1 MNYVSHLNTIFRRFS
16 ADPKL
21 NPTHISLYMA
31 LFQFWNL
38 SHFAAVI
45 YINREE
51 VMKMSKIGSL
61 ATYHRCLKQ
70 LHQGNYIVYL
80 PSHNPF
86 KSSQIKF
93 LKFETTCGTSSK
105 TSSERSTETTSDKRN
120 VQVQERALV
129 PKKNNRKHYQT
140 SIDIPD
146 SKEEVLV
153 FFKTKIWPE
162 AEAVKFFNHYSAVG
176 WKFGGKAEIKN
187 WRAAAENWVLRA
199 EEKKIDMFSNNKKS
213 KSDYLKISNSKDYG
227 KPL

>member
-38 SHFAAVI
+38 SHFAAI
-45 YINREE
+45 LYINREE
-51 VMKMSKIGSL
+51 IMKMSKIGSL

-70 LHQGNYIVYL
+70 LHQGKYIVYL

-86 KSSQIKF
+86 KGSQIKF
-93 LKFETTCGTSSK
+93 LKFETTCGTSS
-105 TSSERSTETTSDKRN
+105 ENSTETTSEKSD
-120 VQVQERALV
+120 VQVQERVLV
-129 PKKNNRKHYQT
+129 HKENNKKHYQT
-140 SIDIPD
+140 SIDIPE
-146 SKEEVLV
+146 SKEEVV
-153 FFKTKIWPE
+153 YFFKTESWSE
-162 AEAVKFFNHYSAVG
+162 AEALKFFNHYSAVG

-199 EEKKIDMFSNNKKS
+199 EEKKKNMFRNTRDPKT
-213 KSDYLKISNSKDYG
+213 DYLKISNSKDYG